1 MAMETAISGLLQD
14 CKIKTKLK
22 NADVTGKLDYMNAG
36 YETDIHD
43 LTPGN
48 VQSMINSISLLENN
62 LSSFALQLNS
72 YISCIRVPRPTPR
85 GRPHLSLRH
94 ACWFDDSGI
103 LIGQFQI

>member
-1 MAMETAISGLLQD
+1 MASETTTSGLLQD

-72 YISCIRVPRPTPR
+72 YVSFYMYTEVFICTIDLRNITHVYYYSM
-85 GRPHLSLRH
+85 LS
-94 ACWFDDSGI
+94 
-103 LIGQFQI
+103 FQDNLY